1 MTNWAMT
8 EVFLYAS
15 LPCHKTN
22 RDKCLNFKI
31 EKSEAKAACLPS
43 LPTIPTPISATWIIP
58 TSFPPSPIPKTIFPV
73 WFLTPV
79 VMTAFCVGE
88 TLQQMT
94 AGA

>member
-1 MTNWAMT
+1 MTNCAIT

-22 RDKCLNFKI
+22 LVRCLNFNM
-31 EKSEAKAACLPS
+31 EKSEANAACLPYF
-43 LPTIPTPISATWIIP
+43 PTIPTPISATWIIP
-58 TSFPPSPIPKTIFPV
+58 TSFPPSPIPNTNLPV

-79 VMTAFCVGE
+79 VIIAFCVGD
-88 TLQQMT
+88 TLQQIT